1 MGLRSS
7 CSVWSWFSSLPGLA
21 ISPPLHPLRWSLLHL
36 PDRLLAVESLSA
48 SGRTQTKA
56 AHGPHPVFVDK
67 KNINLEQ
74 VVLRG
79 VLNAPELGGLEEDHI
94 DEKQYSF

>member
-1 MGLRSS
+1 MGSRPGCLA
-7 CSVWSWFSSLPGLA
+7 WSWFTSIPGLA
-21 ISPPLHPLRWSLLHL
+21 TSPPLHPLRWPLLHL

-56 AHGPHPVFVDK
+56 AHGLHPVFVDK
-67 KNINLEQ
+67 KNINLEE